1 VAGDHPVVVTTSR
14 EPAATPGLRSDELAA
29 SLRTALL
36 RYVRL
41 LGAVPDHADDLV
53 QEAFVI
59 ALARADF
66 DARVPGAAFTF
77 LRTTVR
83 HLWLRR
89 FRGRPPVHDVAD
101 VDAVWDERCADGG
114 LGYVDALRAC
124 VDRLPARSRRLLAAT
139 YGAGAGRADAA
150 TAFTMSVD
158 GVKSALRRLRAFLH
172 ECIARR
178 LRQEDA

>member
-1 VAGDHPVVVTTSR
+1 MVTTSR
-14 EPAATPGLRSDELAA
+14 EPATAAGLRSDELAA
-29 SLRTALL
+29 SLRAALL

-41 LGAVPDHADDLV
+41 LGAVPDHAEDLV
-53 QEAFVI
+53 QEAFAI

-77 LRTTVR
+77 LRTTAR

-89 FRGRPPVHDVAD
+89 CRGRPPLHDVAD

-114 LGYVDALRAC
+114 DAYVGALRAC

-150 TAFTMSVD
+150 AALAMSRD

-172 ECIARR
+172 DCIARR